1 MRINRRDNDTW
12 KRLRALAELERER
25 QSAGET
31 LLDGIHLLQAFNAA
45 GGVPNVVVVSDSGQ
59 RQDEIARYMVAT
71 APRSVIELPDAM
83 FEQLSTVKSPTGVMA
98 VISIPTATDNVA
110 GSCVVLDNIQDPG
123 NVGTIM
129 RSAAAAGLRHAVVS
143 GGSAR
148 AWSPRVLRAAMGA
161 HFNMTVHDGVDIPRL
176 LASYDGAILTT
187 EASAAD
193 TCWSR
198 DLTGNIAWVLGSE
211 GAGVTPAVRAV
222 ATGSISI
229 PIAAGMESL
238 NVAAAAAICLFEQR
252 RQVLKK
258 R

>member
-1 MRINRRDNDTW
+1 MRITRRDNDTW
-12 KRLRALAELERER
+12 KRLRGLAELERER

-31 LLDGIHLLQAFNAA
+31 LLDGIHLLQAFAAA
-45 GGVPNVVVVSDSGQ
+45 GGTPSTVVVSDSGQ
-59 RQDEIARYMVAT
+59 KHDEVARYLEAS
-71 APRSVIELPDAM
+71 APRSLIELPDAM
-83 FEQLSTVKSPTGVMA
+83 FEQLSTVKSPTGIIA
-98 VISIPTATDNVA
+98 VIAIPKASAPLV

-123 NVGTIM
+123 NVGAIL

-143 GGSAR
+143 HGSAR

-161 HFNMTVHDGVDIPRL
+161 HFNMTIHDNVNVPEA

-187 EASAAD
+187 EANAPE
-193 TCWSR
+193 TCWSK

-211 GAGVTPAVRAV
+211 GAGVTAEVRAI
-222 ATGSISI
+222 ATGSVAI
-229 PIAAGMESL
+229 PIAPGTESL

-252 RQVLKK
+252 RQLLHA